1 MRLGARGPELLALR
15 VRAHAYEL
23 PKGHLEP
30 GESPAEAARRELVEE
45 TNVLGVALALA
56 PVGELLYEL
65 GPAASGRY
73 KHVVSF
79 VCMVASGE
87 VTFGPRPSRTRER
100 RWLTDDE
107 LDALPLV
114 NEARCPIMRAA
125 LAYIPPLGD
134 GHSQP
139 T

>member
-1 MRLGARGPELLALR
+1 
-15 VRAHAYEL
+15 
-23 PKGHLEP
+23 
-30 GESPAEAARRELVEE
+30 VEE
-45 TNVLGVALALA
+45 TNFLGVALA

-65 GPAASGRY
+65 GPAASGRCQ
-73 KHVVSF
+73 HVVSF
-79 VCMVASGE
+79 VCTVASSE

-107 LDALPLV
+107 LEALPLG
-114 NEARCPIMRAA
+114 NEVRCPIMRAA
-125 LAYIPPLGD
+125 LAYTPPLGD